1 MKIGMTKK
9 VVTSLLLST
18 ALLPML
24 SGKADTTATATKPSS
39 ATKESGATSTASK
52 QVTLSAGSQTDT
64 AATSSET
71 QSASTASQA
80 TESTTTTSAAS
91 KSDAAATSATSR
103 VTVRAASAA
112 TSHSAKADSTDQQSS
127 SSEAAKQDETA
138 ASATA
143 ASTTSAVDKLDET
156 AKASAATSQDSQAT
170 SDHANSAVTSSAAKS
185 AASADSAAKSAEAK
199 SAESKSAETKPA
211 AEQATPKATPQVETA
226 KVAAAIQS
234 PAVAARATRAL
245 TSQEIFLSQIKAGAV
260 SGWNKYQVLPSVT
273 AAQAILESGWGRSQL
288 ATAGNNLFGI
298 KGSYQG
304 QSIYF
309 PTQEWN
315 GSQYIT
321 IQDAFRKYPNWSASV
336 EDHGAFLVENPRYSN
351 LLGVTDY
358 RRVASLLQQDGYA
371 TAPTYASS
379 LISII
384 EYNQLHQW
392 DQEVLN
398 GQTNT
403 GNNNNTQTLPDEN
416 VTVTSGT
423 HKFTKTTTIHNS
435 PDQNSA
441 SVGTYYAG
449 ETVNYNGKLT
459 VNNATWLRYQSYSG
473 VSRYVMISQAT
484 NNNNNHENQATVT
497 PASGSYKFTVKT
509 NIRSAASK
517 SATVVG
523 TYNAGE
529 TVYYNGKVTT
539 GGTTWL
545 RYLSYSGAQH
555 YVATSGDEVAPVNKP
570 NVVAT
575 SGAYRFTN
583 TTAIKNAPA
592 NNAATVGTYNA
603 GDTVYYNGKVTTNGE
618 TWLRY
623 LSYSGAQHYVQISG
637 NTGGNSVSKPQVT
650 PQSGSYRFNQ
660 TTAIK
665 NAPAGNAAN
674 VGTYNAGETVY
685 YNAKVTADGQTW
697 LRYLSYSGAQHYVAI
712 SGASSSSSNTT
723 STPTNTTG
731 AFRFVTTTNIR
742 TAPTTRAG
750 IVGQYNPGETVYYN
764 GTVQAEGYTWLRYL
778 SRSGAT
784 HYVAMIK
791 N

>member
-1 MKIGMTKK
+1 
-9 VVTSLLLST
+9 
-18 ALLPML
+18 ML

-112 TSHSAKADSTDQQSS
+112 TSQSAKADSTDQQSS

-185 AASADSAAKSAEAK
+185 AASADSEAKSAEAK

-211 AEQATPKATPQVETA
+211 AEQATPKVETA

-484 NNNNNHENQATVT
+484 NNNNNNHENQATVT

-603 GDTVYYNGKVTTNGE
+603 GDTVYYNGKVMTNGE

-637 NTGGNSVSKPQVT
+637 NAGGNSVSKPQVT
-650 PQSGSYRFNQ
+650 PQSGSYRFNH

-665 NAPAGNAAN
+665 NAPAGNAAS

-712 SGASSSSSNTT
+712 SGASSSSNTT

-778 SRSGAT
+778 SRSGTT

>member
-1 MKIGMTKK
+1 M
-9 VVTSLLLST
+9 
-18 ALLPML
+18 
-24 SGKADTTATATKPSS
+24 
-39 ATKESGATSTASK
+39 
-52 QVTLSAGSQTDT
+52 
-64 AATSSET
+64 
-71 QSASTASQA
+71 
-80 TESTTTTSAAS
+80 
-91 KSDAAATSATSR
+91 
-103 VTVRAASAA
+103 
-112 TSHSAKADSTDQQSS
+112 
-127 SSEAAKQDETA
+127 
-138 ASATA
+138 
-143 ASTTSAVDKLDET
+143 
-156 AKASAATSQDSQAT
+156 
-170 SDHANSAVTSSAAKS
+170 
-185 AASADSAAKSAEAK
+185 
-199 SAESKSAETKPA
+199 
-211 AEQATPKATPQVETA
+211 
-226 KVAAAIQS
+226 
-234 PAVAARATRAL
+234 
-245 TSQEIFLSQIKAGAV
+245 
-260 SGWNKYQVLPSVT
+260 
-273 AAQAILESGWGRSQL
+273 

-403 GNNNNTQTLPDEN
+403 GNNNNTQTPPDEN

-484 NNNNNHENQATVT
+484 NNNNNNHESQATVT

-712 SGASSSSSNTT
+712 SGASSSSNTT

>member
-24 SGKADTTATATKPSS
+24 SGKADTATADRKPAA
-39 ATKESGATSTASK
+39 ATKGSSTASAAS
-52 QVTLSAGSQTDT
+52 QVTLSAGSQT
-64 AATSSET
+64 
-71 QSASTASQA
+71 
-80 TESTTTTSAAS
+80 
-91 KSDAAATSATSR
+91 ATSATDQATASNTDSADNQTNATSVTSR

-112 TSHSAKADSTDQQSS
+112 TSQESKTDSTALQSQVS
-127 SSEAAKQDETA
+127 ASEATNDDTA

-143 ASTTSAVDKLDET
+143 ATTTSAVEQLDKTAKTGEVASQSASAEP
-156 AKASAATSQDSQAT
+156 AKASEATSQAKQAATTDKPASAVASDAAKSTAQSSASAQDTKRAVAAKVSPQIETTVAADAVRSSVMTTRSTKAATSQE
-170 SDHANSAVTSSAAKS
+170 V
-185 AASADSAAKSAEAK
+185 
-199 SAESKSAETKPA
+199 
-211 AEQATPKATPQVETA
+211 
-226 KVAAAIQS
+226 
-234 PAVAARATRAL
+234 
-245 TSQEIFLSQIKAGAV
+245 FLDQIKAGAI

-273 AAQAILESGWGRSQL
+273 AAQAILESGWGKSQL
-288 ATAGNNLFGI
+288 ATQGNNLFGI

-336 EDHGAFLVENPRYSN
+336 EDHGAFLVVNPRYSN
-351 LLGVTDY
+351 LIGVTDY

-384 EYNQLHQW
+384 EYNKLHEW
-392 DQEVLN
+392 DQEAIS
-398 GQTNT
+398 GQPSG
-403 GNNNNTQTLPDEN
+403 GNNNNQVQPDQN
-416 VTVTSGT
+416 VTATSGT
-423 HKFTKTTTIHNS
+423 HKFTKTTTIHNA
-435 PDQNSA
+435 PDAASA
-441 SVGTYYAG
+441 VVGTYNAG

-459 VNNATWLRYQSYSG
+459 VGNATWLRYQSYSG
-473 VSRYVMISQAT
+473 VSRYVMISQTTT
-484 NNNNNHENQATVT
+484 NNDNNQATVT
-497 PASGSYKFTVKT
+497 PASGAYKFAAKT

-517 SATVVG
+517 TAQIVG
-523 TYNAGE
+523 AYNAGD

-539 GGTTWL
+539 GGVTWL

-555 YVATSGDEVAPVNKP
+555 YVATSGDEVNAVAKP
-570 NVVAT
+570 DVVAT
-575 SGAYRFTN
+575 SGSYRFTK
-583 TTAIKNAPA
+583 TTAIKSSPA
-592 NNAATVGTYNA
+592 TSATTVGTYNA
-603 GDTVYYNGKVTTNGE
+603 GDTVYYNGKVTTNGQ

-623 LSYSGAQHYVQISG
+623 MSYSGAQHYVQISSESTAT
-637 NTGGNSVSKPQVT
+637 NVNKPQVT
-650 PQSGSYRFNQ
+650 PQSGSYRFTQ

-665 NAPAGNAAN
+665 NTPAGSAPS
-674 VGTYNAGETVY
+674 VGTYHAGDTVH
-685 YNAKVTADGQTW
+685 YNAKVTANGQTW

-712 SGASSSSSNTT
+712 SGNASTGNTT
-723 STPTNTTG
+723 SKPVTNSQG

-742 TAPTTRAG
+742 TAPSTKSSV
-750 IVGQYNPGETVYYN
+750 VGAYNAGETVYYN

-784 HYVAMIK
+784 HYVAMLK
-791 N
+791 G

>member
-1 MKIGMTKK
+1 MTKK

-112 TSHSAKADSTDQQSS
+112 TSQSAKADSTDQQNS

-185 AASADSAAKSAEAK
+185 ADSADSEAKSAEA
-199 SAESKSAETKPA
+199 KSAETKPA

-226 KVAAAIQS
+226 KVAATIQS

-384 EYNQLHQW
+384 EYNQLHQL

-484 NNNNNHENQATVT
+484 NNNNNNHENQATVT

-623 LSYSGAQHYVQISG
+623 LSYSGAQHYV
-637 NTGGNSVSKPQVT
+637 
-650 PQSGSYRFNQ
+650 
-660 TTAIK
+660 
-665 NAPAGNAAN
+665 
-674 VGTYNAGETVY
+674 
-685 YNAKVTADGQTW
+685 
-697 LRYLSYSGAQHYVAI
+697 AI
-712 SGASSSSSNTT
+712 SGASSSSNTT

>member
-1 MKIGMTKK
+1 MTKK

-112 TSHSAKADSTDQQSS
+112 TSQSAKADSTDQQSS

-185 AASADSAAKSAEAK
+185 AASADSEAKSAEAK

-211 AEQATPKATPQVETA
+211 AEQATPKVETA

-484 NNNNNHENQATVT
+484 NNNNNNHENQATVT

-603 GDTVYYNGKVTTNGE
+603 GDTVYYNGKVMTNGE

-637 NTGGNSVSKPQVT
+637 NAGGNSVSKPQVT
-650 PQSGSYRFNQ
+650 PQSGSYRFNHM
-660 TTAIK
+660 TAIK
-665 NAPAGNAAN
+665 NAPAGNAAS

-712 SGASSSSSNTT
+712 SGASSSSNTT

-778 SRSGAT
+778 SRSGTT

>member
-24 SGKADTTATATKPSS
+24 SGKADTASENQKPAAATKGNS
-39 ATKESGATSTASK
+39 AASAASQ
-52 QVTLSAGSQTDT
+52 QVTLSAGSQTETT
-64 AATSSET
+64 AAGATD
-71 QSASTASQA
+71 QSVASDGAKTDDQA
-80 TESTTTTSAAS
+80 ESTSTTTSTTSAA
-91 KSDAAATSATSR
+91 SR
-103 VTVRAASAA
+103 VTVRAASQA
-112 TSHSAKADSTDQQSS
+112 AKADSTGLQSQSS
-127 SSEAAKQDETA
+127 ASEAAKDNAA

-143 ASTTSAVDKLDET
+143 DSTTSAVDQLDKT
-156 AKASAATSQDSQAT
+156 AKASAATSQASHSTTNETAKASAAASQDS
-170 SDHANSAVTSSAAKS
+170 HVTTDQSSAA
-185 AASADSAAKSAEAK
+185 
-199 SAESKSAETKPA
+199 
-211 AEQATPKATPQVETA
+211 
-226 KVAAAIQS
+226 VAADAVQS
-234 PAVAARATRAL
+234 SAMMARSTRAM
-245 TSQEIFLSQIKAGAV
+245 TSQEIFLSQIKAGAI

-273 AAQAILESGWGRSQL
+273 AAQAILESGWGQSQL
-288 ATAGNNLFGI
+288 ATEGNNLFGI

-336 EDHGAFLVENPRYSN
+336 EDHGAFLVVNPRYSN
-351 LLGVTDY
+351 LIGVTDY

-384 EYNQLHQW
+384 EYNKLHEW
-392 DQEVLN
+392 DQEALS
-398 GQTNT
+398 GQASG
-403 GNNNNTQTLPDEN
+403 GNDNNQVQPDQD
-416 VTVTSGT
+416 VTPTSGT
-423 HKFTKTTTIHNS
+423 HKFTKTTTIHNA
-435 PDQNSA
+435 PDATSA
-441 SVGTYYAG
+441 VVGTYNAG

-459 VNNATWLRYQSYSG
+459 VGNATWLRYQSYSG
-473 VSRYVMISQAT
+473 VSRYVMISQTTT
-484 NNNNNHENQATVT
+484 NDNNNQATVT
-497 PASGSYKFTVKT
+497 PASGSYKFTAKT

-517 SATVVG
+517 TAQVVG

-529 TVYYNGKVTT
+529 TVYYNGKITT

-555 YVATSGDEVAPVNKP
+555 YVAMSGDEVGAVAKP
-570 NVVAT
+570 DVVAT
-575 SGAYRFTN
+575 SGSYRFTK
-583 TTAIKNAPA
+583 TTAIKSSPA
-592 NNAATVGTYNA
+592 TSATTVGSYNA
-603 GDTVYYNGKVTTNGE
+603 GDTVYYNGKVTTNGQ

-623 LSYSGAQHYVQISG
+623 MSYSGAQHYVQISG
-637 NTGGNSVSKPQVT
+637 ESTSTNVDKPQVT
-650 PQSGSYRFNQ
+650 PQSGSYRFTQ

-665 NAPAGNAAN
+665 NTPAGNAPS
-674 VGTYNAGETVY
+674 VGTYSAGDTVY
-685 YNAKVTADGQTW
+685 YNAKVTANGQTW

-712 SGASSSSSNTT
+712 SGNAATGNTT
-723 STPTNTTG
+723 SKPVTNSQG

-742 TAPTTRAG
+742 TAPSTRASV
-750 IVGQYNPGETVYYN
+750 VGEYNPGETVYYN

-784 HYVAMIK
+784 HYVAK
-791 N
+791 LEG

>member
-24 SGKADTTATATKPSS
+24 SGKADTASANQKPAAATKGNS
-39 ATKESGATSTASK
+39 AASAASQ
-52 QVTLSAGSQTDT
+52 QVTLSAGSQTETT
-64 AATSSET
+64 AAGATD
-71 QSASTASQA
+71 QSVASDGAKTDDQA
-80 TESTTTTSAAS
+80 ESTSTTTAT
-91 KSDAAATSATSR
+91 TSATSR
-103 VTVRAASAA
+103 VTVRAAS
-112 TSHSAKADSTDQQSS
+112 Q
-127 SSEAAKQDETA
+127 AAKDNAA

-143 ASTTSAVDKLDET
+143 DSTTSAVDQLDKT
-156 AKASAATSQDSQAT
+156 AKASAATSQASHSTTNETAKASAAASQDSHVTTDQSSAT
-170 SDHANSAVTSSAAKS
+170 VTSEVAKS
-185 AASADSAAKSAEAK
+185 AAPK
-199 SAESKSAETKPA
+199 
-211 AEQATPKATPQVETA
+211 QATEQ
-226 KVAAAIQS
+226 
-234 PAVAARATRAL
+234 AVAAKISPKIETAVAADAVQSSAMMARSTRAM
-245 TSQEIFLSQIKAGAV
+245 TSQEIFLSQIKEGAI

-273 AAQAILESGWGRSQL
+273 AAQAILESGWGQSQL
-288 ATAGNNLFGI
+288 ATQGNNLFGI

-336 EDHGAFLVENPRYSN
+336 EDHGAFLVVNPRYSN
-351 LLGVTDY
+351 LIGVTDY

-384 EYNQLHQW
+384 EYNKLHEW
-392 DQEVLN
+392 DQEALS
-398 GQTNT
+398 GQASG
-403 GNNNNTQTLPDEN
+403 GNDNNQVQPDQD
-416 VTVTSGT
+416 VTPTSGT
-423 HKFTKTTTIHNS
+423 HKFTKTTTIHNA
-435 PDQNSA
+435 PDATSA
-441 SVGTYYAG
+441 VVGTYNAG

-459 VNNATWLRYQSYSG
+459 VGNATWLRYQSYSG
-473 VSRYVMISQAT
+473 VSRYVMISQTTT
-484 NNNNNHENQATVT
+484 NDNNNQATVT
-497 PASGSYKFTVKT
+497 PASGSYKFTAKT

-517 SATVVG
+517 TAQVVG

-529 TVYYNGKVTT
+529 TVYYNGKITT

-555 YVATSGDEVAPVNKP
+555 YVAMSGDEVGSVAKP
-570 NVVAT
+570 DVVAT
-575 SGAYRFTN
+575 SGSYRFTK
-583 TTAIKNAPA
+583 TTAIKSSPA
-592 NNAATVGTYNA
+592 TSATTVGSYNA
-603 GDTVYYNGKVTTNGE
+603 GDTVYYNGKVTTNGQ

-623 LSYSGAQHYVQISG
+623 MYYSGAQHYVQISG
-637 NTGGNSVSKPQVT
+637 ESTSTNVDKPQVT
-650 PQSGSYRFNQ
+650 PQSGSYRFTQ

-665 NAPAGNAAN
+665 NTPAGNAPS
-674 VGTYNAGETVY
+674 VGTYSAGDTVY
-685 YNAKVTADGQTW
+685 YNAKVTANGQTW

-712 SGASSSSSNTT
+712 SGNAATGNTT
-723 STPTNTTG
+723 SKPVTNSQG

-742 TAPTTRAG
+742 TAPSTRASV
-750 IVGQYNPGETVYYN
+750 VGEYNPGETVYYN

-784 HYVAMIK
+784 HYVAK
-791 N
+791 LEG

>member
-112 TSHSAKADSTDQQSS
+112 TSQSAKADSTDQQNS

-185 AASADSAAKSAEAK
+185 ADSADSEAKSAEA
-199 SAESKSAETKPA
+199 KSAETKPA

-226 KVAAAIQS
+226 KVAATIQS

-384 EYNQLHQW
+384 EYNQLHQL

-484 NNNNNHENQATVT
+484 NNNNNNHENQATVT

-623 LSYSGAQHYVQISG
+623 LSYSGAQHYV
-637 NTGGNSVSKPQVT
+637 
-650 PQSGSYRFNQ
+650 
-660 TTAIK
+660 
-665 NAPAGNAAN
+665 
-674 VGTYNAGETVY
+674 
-685 YNAKVTADGQTW
+685 
-697 LRYLSYSGAQHYVAI
+697 AI
-712 SGASSSSSNTT
+712 SGASSSSNTT

>member
-1 MKIGMTKK
+1 MTKK

-112 TSHSAKADSTDQQSS
+112 TSQSAKADSTDQQSS

-185 AASADSAAKSAEAK
+185 AASADSEAKSAEAK

-211 AEQATPKATPQVETA
+211 AEQATPKVETA

-351 LLGVTDY
+351 LLGVMDY

-484 NNNNNHENQATVT
+484 NNNNNNHENQATVT

-603 GDTVYYNGKVTTNGE
+603 GDTVYYNGKVMTNGE

-637 NTGGNSVSKPQVT
+637 NAGGNSVSKPQVT
-650 PQSGSYRFNQ
+650 PQSGSYRFNH

-665 NAPAGNAAN
+665 NAPAGNAAS

-712 SGASSSSSNTT
+712 SGASSSSNTT

-778 SRSGAT
+778 SRSGTT

>member
-1 MKIGMTKK
+1 MTKK

-112 TSHSAKADSTDQQSS
+112 TSQSAKADSTDQQSS

-185 AASADSAAKSAEAK
+185 AASADSEAKSAEAK

-211 AEQATPKATPQVETA
+211 AEQATPKVETA

-484 NNNNNHENQATVT
+484 NNNNNNHENQATVT

-603 GDTVYYNGKVTTNGE
+603 GDTVYYNGKVMTNGE

-637 NTGGNSVSKPQVT
+637 NAGGNSVSKPQVT
-650 PQSGSYRFNQ
+650 PQSGSYRFNH

-665 NAPAGNAAN
+665 NAPAGNAAS

-712 SGASSSSSNTT
+712 SGASSSSNTT

-778 SRSGAT
+778 SRSGTT

>member
-1 MKIGMTKK
+1 MTKK

-112 TSHSAKADSTDQQSS
+112 TSQSAKADSTDQQSS

-185 AASADSAAKSAEAK
+185 AASADSEAKSAEAK

-211 AEQATPKATPQVETA
+211 AEQATPKVETA

-484 NNNNNHENQATVT
+484 NNNNNNHENQATVT

-583 TTAIKNAPA
+583 TTAIKNSPA

-603 GDTVYYNGKVTTNGE
+603 GDTVYYNGKVMTNGE

-637 NTGGNSVSKPQVT
+637 NAGGNSVSKPQVT
-650 PQSGSYRFNQ
+650 PQSGSYRFNH

-665 NAPAGNAAN
+665 NAPAGNAAS

-712 SGASSSSSNTT
+712 SGASSSSNTT

-778 SRSGAT
+778 SRSGTT